1 MQTTLIEL
9 NPNRQ
14 LLDSNFDGYKLSL
27 TEIPKKKRD
36 LAIAV
41 DRVLL
46 DTNQYSLLHANLY
59 GFHNHLTADPY
70 DETSSVYFVDKELSI
85 CKVYVDP
92 FNEEL
97 IDPIKL
103 LTLPRK
109 RERISG
115 DYNVSLRFAS
125 PTIAVISDG
134 IENLYIVNT
143 GSRNDDDAF
152 NICFSDEVTDS
163 GQSFVVVDAIVMT
176 NKDSNEE
183 LHVLALSLKR
193 ETEQERYFSLLHW
206 ITFTKVQDVWG
217 QTAIKQVKSKGCVQ
231 YAFIEKNCEAIYV
244 ASDDECKFTLN
255 SDFPI
260 IEETSRNINADK
272 KVYTWSQNINEITIR
287 IKLSGEIVPEQVKIN
302 QQFNSIEV
310 KANNAVL
317 ISGDL
322 YHRIDTNMTTWKITQ
337 DSEPTLEII
346 LGKEETGLMWPEF
359 IKNDLTGEF
368 VLNSCIQDETQAKF
382 AHLTSE
388 TEDNP
393 QSGTTFNS
401 QQVEEC
407 DFEND
412 KACVFQRLCGQT
424 NNTTHKVN
432 LGSHQILVTAQ
443 LNQNDVPAM
452 GIRHDVDIC
461 LWQPQ
466 KTNENFS
473 ITHEGTLL
481 ALGYVQ
487 ASKQNKKFTVCPPD
501 MSYAVICETSG
512 HLFIYRQNKKIS
524 STELRNRSTGRRIQ
538 SIAQQQVVNLS
549 NDEILGIYGSNKSLF
564 LLCEK
569 SVTVLTL

>member
-36 LAIAV
+36 LSIAV

-163 GQSFVVVDAIVMT
+163 GQSFVLVDAIVMT

-287 IKLSGEIVPEQVKIN
+287 IKLSGEIAPEQVNIN

-310 KANNAVL
+310 KANDAVL

-337 DSEPTLEII
+337 DSEPILEII

-368 VLNSCIQDETQAKF
+368 VLNSCIQDASQAKF

-407 DFEND
+407 DLKMIKHVFSKD
-412 KACVFQRLCGQT
+412 CVA
-424 NNTTHKVN
+424 K
-432 LGSHQILVTAQ
+432 QIIQ
-443 LNQNDVPAM
+443 LT
-452 GIRHDVDIC
+452 
-461 LWQPQ
+461 
-466 KTNENFS
+466 K
-473 ITHEGTLL
+473 
-481 ALGYVQ
+481 
-487 ASKQNKKFTVCPPD
+487 
-501 MSYAVICETSG
+501 
-512 HLFIYRQNKKIS
+512 
-524 STELRNRSTGRRIQ
+524 
-538 SIAQQQVVNLS
+538 
-549 NDEILGIYGSNKSLF
+549 
-564 LLCEK
+564 
-569 SVTVLTL
+569 